1 MIRVLCSKRESKEV
15 SCVSDERTPRR
26 RRRQMT
32 AEPEAHE
39 APLQHNEEEAS
50 AAPVRIVVTHQE
62 DTPDWM
68 VSATKTSGAAS
79 RRAQKN
85 DAAPKK
91 TVERAGGDIPAA
103 LVRKERPAPADEAQ
117 AEPEK
122 RAPQN
127 NPKPAPKPAAKP
139 KKKTKKKGSKARAR
153 RIRRNALIVIA
164 AAAALTLVVAL
175 GMTVS
180 RVLHVKQTLDRGDG
194 VFYPNIYVN
203 DIPLAGKTLDQ
214 AAQDVT
220 AQVSNKMATFKITL
234 RTQDGRT
241 WDITSRD
248 LNMQYDIAD
257 QLDQLWAIGHTG
269 SSQTRYEQV
278 KALDEEP
285 VVRHTTLRY
294 DMTLVNQILAQI
306 KTEVDKSPVNALRVD
321 DPNRWPPYSYTDD
334 APGQELDIT
343 GLGEQICGMV
353 DRLESGV
360 VELTP
365 TVKEAAVTR
374 EYLEGQIV
382 QLAMFETGIGKT
394 GDYVENRHENIR
406 LGTEKFNRLQ
416 IRPGESVS
424 FNKVTGLRNA
434 ANGYQVALE
443 LAYGEYVEGTGGGI
457 CQVSSTL
464 YNALMGA
471 GPAISVTKRTAHS
484 HPSNYVEK
492 GLDATVQDN
501 RLDLVFRND
510 TTSDIFIETKYYK
523 KKNYYYT
530 QFVIYGRPDP
540 NGYTYEL
547 VSQVAQELP
556 IPDVK
561 IVQDKAQKYVVYTD
575 EQYVAS
581 EGEEGYVVDV
591 YRVTKDAHGLE
602 VAREKLYTDTYKPV
616 EPVTYVGVIPKET
629 PVPPGY
635 VQTFD

>member
-1 MIRVLCSKRESKEV
+1 M
-15 SCVSDERTPRR
+15 SDERTPRR
-26 RRRQMT
+26 RKRPAVPEISEVQPQP
-32 AEPEAHE
+32 AQQEPP
-39 APLQHNEEEAS
+39 APPL
-50 AAPVRIVVTHQE
+50 RIVVTHEE

-68 VSATKTSGAAS
+68 VSADNTSGAAS
-79 RRAQKN
+79 RRAQKA
-85 DAAPKK
+85 DPAPKK
-91 TVERAGGDIPAA
+91 APPRTRNEAPASTA
-103 LVRKERPAPADEAQ
+103 PKKAKPAPKERPAQKEAAQPAAP
-117 AEPEK
+117 AAK
-122 RAPQN
+122 RAS
-127 NPKPAPKPAAKP
+127 APAKP
-139 KKKTKKKGSKARAR
+139 KKKTKKKMSKARIR
-153 RIRRNALIVIA
+153 RIRGTVLAALLLA
-164 AAAALTLVVAL
+164 AAIAVIIFA
-175 GMTVS
+175 GMAIG
-180 RVLHVKQTLDRGDG
+180 RVLDVKETLDQGDG

-203 DIPLAGKTLDQ
+203 DIPLEGKTLDQ

-220 AQVSNKMATFKITL
+220 AQVTNKISTWKITL
-234 RTQDGRT
+234 RTQDGRS
-241 WDITSRD
+241 WDITSGD

-278 KALDEEP
+278 KALSEAP
-285 VVRHTTLRY
+285 VMRYTTLRY

-306 KTEVDKSPVNALRVD
+306 KAEVDKSPVNAMRVD
-321 DPNRWPPYSYTDD
+321 DPTRWPPYSYTDD

-343 GLGEQICGMV
+343 GLGERICGMV

-374 EYLEGQIV
+374 EYLESQIV

-406 LGTEKFNRLQ
+406 IGTEKFNRLQ

-424 FNKVTGLRNA
+424 FNKVTGLRSA

-464 YNALMGA
+464 YNAVMNV
-471 GPAISVTKRTAHS
+471 GPALTVTKRTAHS
-484 HPSNYVEK
+484 HPSNYVSM

-501 RLDLVFRND
+501 RLDFVFRND

-547 VSQVAQELP
+547 VSEVAQELP
-556 IPDVK
+556 IPAVK
-561 IVQDKAQKYVVYTD
+561 YVKDKEQKYVVYDD
-575 EQYVAS
+575 EEYVAS
-581 EGEEGYVVDV
+581 EGDEGYVVDV
-591 YRVTKDAHGLE
+591 YRVTKDARGLE
-602 VAREKLYTDTYKPV
+602 VSREKLYTDTYKAV
-616 EPVTYVGVIPKET
+616 EPVTYVGVIPRET
-629 PVPPGY
+629 PVPDGY
-635 VQTFD
+635 ETTFD

>member
-1 MIRVLCSKRESKEV
+1 M
-15 SCVSDERTPRR
+15 SDERTPRR
-26 RRRQMT
+26 RKR
-32 AEPEAHE
+32 P
-39 APLQHNEEEAS
+39 
-50 AAPVRIVVTHQE
+50 AAPAPENSEKPAKQSTPQESPAPPLRIVVKHEE
-62 DTPDWM
+62 DTPEWM
-68 VSATKTSGAAS
+68 VSAGNTSGAAS
-79 RRAQKN
+79 RRAQKA
-85 DAAPKK
+85 D
-91 TVERAGGDIPAA
+91 
-103 LVRKERPAPADEAQ
+103 PAPRKAQERMKPEAPT
-117 AEPEK
+117 A
-122 RAPQN
+122 
-127 NPKPAPKPAAKP
+127 PAAKKP
-139 KKKTKKKGSKARAR
+139 GTAQKAGAAPAAQAAPAKKRAASAPVKPKRKKKKRGGKARAR
-153 RIRRNALIVIA
+153 QIRGAAIAVLLSALAIVLIVTASIA
-164 AAAALTLVVAL
+164 
-175 GMTVS
+175 VS
-180 RVLHVKQTLDRGDG
+180 RVLDVKETLDQGDG

-203 DIPLAGKTLDQ
+203 GIALEGKTLDQ

-220 AQVSNKMATFKITL
+220 AQVTSKMSTWKITL
-234 RTQDGRT
+234 RTQDGRS
-241 WDITSRD
+241 WDITSSD

-269 SSQTRYEQV
+269 SSQTRYDQV
-278 KALDEEP
+278 KALEEAP
-285 VVRHTTLRY
+285 VARYTTLRY

-306 KTEVDKSPVNALRVD
+306 KAEVDKSPVNAMRVD
-321 DPNRWPPYSYTDD
+321 DPNKWPPYSYTDD

-343 GLGEQICGMV
+343 GLGEKICGMV

-374 EYLEGQIV
+374 KQLEGQIV
-382 QLAMFETGIGKT
+382 QLAMYETGIGKT

-406 LGTEKFNRLQ
+406 IGTEKFNRLQ

-464 YNALMGA
+464 YNALMSV
-471 GPAISVTKRTAHS
+471 GPGITVTKRTAHS
-484 HPSNYVEK
+484 HPSSYVPM

-510 TTSDIFIETKYYK
+510 TTSDIFIETNYYK

-547 VSQVAQELP
+547 VSEVAEELP
-556 IPDVK
+556 IPAVK
-561 IVQDKAQKYVVYTD
+561 YVQDKEQKYVVYND
-575 EQYVAS
+575 EEYVAS
-581 EGEEGYVVDV
+581 EGDEGYVVDV

-602 VAREKLYTDTYKPV
+602 IAREKLYTDTYKAV
-616 EPVTYVGVIPKET
+616 EPVTYVGVVPRET
-629 PVPPGY
+629 PVPDGY
-635 VQTFD
+635 IQTFD